1 MIPVKS
7 KKGRKGEESR
17 KRLLKA
23 AANEFAIKGFH
34 KTKVSDIV
42 KRAGL
47 TQPSFY
53 LYFQSKEA
61 IFEELITD
69 FHSRIRTLTESLL
82 LDNGLHTKDVSKRV
96 LSAVETVFQCL
107 AEDKNVT
114 KIGVFLNPEAKQM
127 KKDLAA
133 VLKENLEAEQRLG
146 YFDSE
151 LDMETVAECLIG
163 MIVHVTDSF
172 LLTGMK
178 APENLAAEVVNLFIY
193 GMLPKGRDV
202 K

>member
-1 MIPVKS
+1 MKS

-17 KRLLKA
+17 KRLLEA
-23 AANEFAIKGFH
+23 AANEFSNRGFYE
-34 KTKVSDIV
+34 TKVSEIV

-61 IFEELITD
+61 IFDELITN
-69 FHSRIRTLTESLL
+69 FHSRIKKLTESLL
-82 LDNGLHTKDVSKRV
+82 LEKGLNTKDVSKRV

-107 AEDKNVT
+107 DEDKDVT
-114 KIGVFLNPEAKQM
+114 KIGFFLNPEAKQM
-127 KKDLAA
+127 KKDLAM

-163 MIVHVTDSF
+163 MIEHLTDSF
-172 LLTGMK
+172 LLTGIK
-178 APENLAAEVVNLFIY
+178 DPASLAAQVVNLLIY
-193 GMLPKGRDV
+193 GMLPKGSDGR
-202 K
+202 

>member
-1 MIPVKS
+1 MKS

-23 AANEFAIKGFH
+23 AANEFAIRGFH
-34 KTKVSDIV
+34 ETKVSKIV

-61 IFEELITD
+61 IFEELIAD
-69 FHSRIRTLTESLL
+69 FHSRVRKLTESLL
-82 LDNGLHTKDVSKRV
+82 LEGGLSTQDVSKRV

-107 AEDKNVT
+107 AEDKDVT
-114 KIGVFLNPEAKQM
+114 KIGFFLNPEAKQM
-127 KKDLAA
+127 KKDLAV
-133 VLKENLEAEQRLG
+133 VLKDNLEAEQRLG
-146 YFDSE
+146 YFHSE

-163 MIVHVTDSF
+163 MIEHLTDSF
-172 LLTGMK
+172 LLTGIK
-178 APENLAAEVVNLFIY
+178 DPASLAAQVVNLLIY
-193 GMLPKGRDV
+193 GMLPIERDV
-202 K
+202 RLYL

>member
-1 MIPVKS
+1 MKS

-23 AANEFAIKGFH
+23 AANDFASRGFH
-34 KTKVSDIV
+34 ETKVSDIV

-69 FHSRIRTLTESLL
+69 FHSRVKKLTESLL
-82 LDNGLHTKDVSKRV
+82 LENGLNTKDVSQRV

-107 AEDKNVT
+107 AEDKDVT
-114 KIGVFLNPEAKQM
+114 KIGFFLNPEAKQM
-127 KKDLAA
+127 KKDLAM

-146 YFDSE
+146 YFRSE

-163 MIVHVTDSF
+163 MIVHLTDSF
-172 LLTGMK
+172 LLTGIK
-178 APENLAAEVVNLFIY
+178 DPASLAAQVVNLLIY
-193 GMLPKGRDV
+193 GMLPNGRDV
-202 K
+202 R

>member
-1 MIPVKS
+1 MRS

-23 AANEFAIKGFH
+23 AANEFSIRGFH
-34 KTKVSDIV
+34 ETKVSEIV

-61 IFEELITD
+61 IFKELITD
-69 FHSRIRTLTESLL
+69 FHSRVRKLTASLL
-82 LDNGLHTKDVSKRV
+82 LENGLNTNDVSKRV
-96 LSAVETVFQCL
+96 LSAVETVFQFL
-107 AEDKNVT
+107 AEDKDLT
-114 KIGVFLNPEAKQM
+114 KIGFFLNPEAKQM
-127 KKDLAA
+127 KKDLAM

-146 YFDSE
+146 YFRSD

-163 MIVHVTDSF
+163 MIEHLTDSF
-172 LLTGMK
+172 LLTGTK
-178 APENLAAEVVNLFIY
+178 DPASLAAQVVNLLIY
-193 GMLPKGRDV
+193 GMLPKGSDV
-202 K
+202 R

>member
-1 MIPVKS
+1 MES

-23 AANEFAIKGFH
+23 AANEFSIRGFH
-34 KTKVSDIV
+34 DTKISEIV
-42 KRAGL
+42 KKAGF

-69 FHSRIRTLTESLL
+69 FHSRLRKLTESLL
-82 LDNGLHTKDVSKRV
+82 LENGLHTEDVSKRV

-107 AEDKNVT
+107 AEDKDVT
-114 KIGVFLNPEAKQM
+114 KIGFFLNPEAKQM
-127 KKDLAA
+127 KKDLAM

-146 YFDSE
+146 YFHSE

-163 MIVHVTDSF
+163 MIEHLTDSF
-172 LLTGMK
+172 LLTGIK
-178 APENLAAEVVNLFIY
+178 DPASLAAEVVNLLIY
-193 GMLPKGRDV
+193 GMLPKGSDV
-202 K
+202 R

>member
-1 MIPVKS
+1 MKS

-23 AANEFAIKGFH
+23 AANDFASRGFH
-34 KTKVSDIV
+34 ETKVSDIV

-69 FHSRIRTLTESLL
+69 FHSRVKKLTESLL
-82 LDNGLHTKDVSKRV
+82 LENGLNTKDVSKRV
-96 LSAVETVFQCL
+96 LPAVETVFQCL
-107 AEDKNVT
+107 AEDKDVT
-114 KIGVFLNPEAKQM
+114 KIGFFLNPEAKQM
-127 KKDLAA
+127 KKDLAM

-146 YFDSE
+146 YFHSE

-163 MIVHVTDSF
+163 MIVHLTDSF
-172 LLTGMK
+172 LLTGIK
-178 APENLAAEVVNLFIY
+178 DPASLAAQVVNLLIY
-193 GMLPKGRDV
+193 GMLPNGRDV
-202 K
+202 R

>member
-1 MIPVKS
+1 MKS

-17 KRLLKA
+17 KRLLEA
-23 AANEFAIKGFH
+23 AANEFSNRGFYE
-34 KTKVSDIV
+34 TKVSEIV

-61 IFEELITD
+61 IFDELITN
-69 FHSRIRTLTESLL
+69 FHSRIKKLTESLL
-82 LDNGLHTKDVSKRV
+82 LENGLNTKDVSKRV

-107 AEDKNVT
+107 DEDKDVT
-114 KIGVFLNPEAKQM
+114 KIGFFLNPEAKQM
-127 KKDLAA
+127 KKDLAM

-163 MIVHVTDSF
+163 MIEHLTDSF
-172 LLTGMK
+172 LLSGIK
-178 APENLAAEVVNLFIY
+178 DPASLAAQVVNLLIY
-193 GMLPKGRDV
+193 GMLPKGSDGR
-202 K
+202 

>member
-1 MIPVKS
+1 MKS

-23 AANEFAIKGFH
+23 AANDFAIRGFH
-34 KTKVSDIV
+34 ETKVSDIV

-69 FHSRIRTLTESLL
+69 FHSRVKKLTESLL
-82 LDNGLHTKDVSKRV
+82 LENGLNTKDVSKRV

-127 KKDLAA
+127 KKDLAM

-146 YFDSE
+146 YFHSE

-163 MIVHVTDSF
+163 MIVHLTDSF
-172 LLTGMK
+172 LLTGIK
-178 APENLAAEVVNLFIY
+178 DPASLAAQVVNLLIY
-193 GMLPKGRDV
+193 GMLPNGRDV
-202 K
+202 R

>member
-1 MIPVKS
+1 MKS

-17 KRLLKA
+17 KRLLEA
-23 AANEFAIKGFH
+23 AANEFSNRGFH
-34 KTKVSDIV
+34 ETKVSEIV

-61 IFEELITD
+61 IFDELITN
-69 FHSRIRTLTESLL
+69 FHSRIKKLTESLL
-82 LDNGLHTKDVSKRV
+82 LEKGLNTKDVSKRV

-107 AEDKNVT
+107 DEDKDVT
-114 KIGVFLNPEAKQM
+114 KIGFFLNPEAKQM
-127 KKDLAA
+127 KKDLAM

-163 MIVHVTDSF
+163 MIEHLTDSF
-172 LLTGMK
+172 LLSGIK
-178 APENLAAEVVNLFIY
+178 DPASLAAQVVNLLIY
-193 GMLPKGRDV
+193 GMLPKGSDGR
-202 K
+202 

>member
-1 MIPVKS
+1 MKS

-17 KRLLKA
+17 KLLLKA
-23 AANEFAIKGFH
+23 AANDFASRGFH
-34 KTKVSDIV
+34 ETKVSDIV

-69 FHSRIRTLTESLL
+69 FHSRVKKLTESLL
-82 LDNGLHTKDVSKRV
+82 LENGLNTKDVSQRV

-107 AEDKNVT
+107 AEDKDVT
-114 KIGVFLNPEAKQM
+114 KIGFFLNPEAKQM
-127 KKDLAA
+127 KKDLAM

-146 YFDSE
+146 YFRSE

-163 MIVHVTDSF
+163 MIVHLTDSF
-172 LLTGMK
+172 LLTGIK
-178 APENLAAEVVNLFIY
+178 DPASLAAQVVNLLIY
-193 GMLPKGRDV
+193 GMLPNGRDV
-202 K
+202 R

>member
-1 MIPVKS
+1 MKS

-23 AANEFAIKGFH
+23 AANEFAIRGFH
-34 KTKVSDIV
+34 ETKVSKIV

-61 IFEELITD
+61 IFEELIAD
-69 FHSRIRTLTESLL
+69 FHSRVRKLTESLL
-82 LDNGLHTKDVSKRV
+82 LEGGLNTQDVSKRV

-107 AEDKNVT
+107 AEDKDVT
-114 KIGVFLNPEAKQM
+114 KIGFFLNPEAKQM
-127 KKDLAA
+127 KKDLAV
-133 VLKENLEAEQRLG
+133 VLQDNLEAEQRLG
-146 YFDSE
+146 YFHSE

-163 MIVHVTDSF
+163 MIEHLTDSF
-172 LLTGMK
+172 LLTGIK
-178 APENLAAEVVNLFIY
+178 DPASLAAQVVNLLIY
-193 GMLPKGRDV
+193 GMLPIERDV
-202 K
+202 R

>member
-1 MIPVKS
+1 MKS

-23 AANEFAIKGFH
+23 AANEFAIRGFH
-34 KTKVSDIV
+34 ETQVSQIV

-61 IFEELITD
+61 IFEELIAD
-69 FHSRIRTLTESLL
+69 FHSRVRKLTESLL
-82 LDNGLHTKDVSKRV
+82 LEGGLNTQDVSKRV

-107 AEDKNVT
+107 AEDKDVT
-114 KIGVFLNPEAKQM
+114 KIGFFLNPEAKQM
-127 KKDLAA
+127 KKDLAV
-133 VLKENLEAEQRLG
+133 VLQDNLEAEQRLG
-146 YFDSE
+146 YFHSE

-163 MIVHVTDSF
+163 MIEHLTDSF
-172 LLTGMK
+172 LLTGIK
-178 APENLAAEVVNLFIY
+178 DPASLAAQVVNLLIY
-193 GMLPKGRDV
+193 GMLPIERDV
-202 K
+202 R

>member
-1 MIPVKS
+1 MKS

-23 AANEFAIKGFH
+23 AANDFASRGFH
-34 KTKVSDIV
+34 ETKVSDIV

-69 FHSRIRTLTESLL
+69 FHSRVKKLTESLL
-82 LDNGLHTKDVSKRV
+82 LENGLNTKDVSQRV

-107 AEDKNVT
+107 AEDKDVT
-114 KIGVFLNPEAKQM
+114 KIGFFLNPEAKQM
-127 KKDLAA
+127 KKDLAM

-146 YFDSE
+146 YFHSE

-163 MIVHVTDSF
+163 MIVHLTDSF
-172 LLTGMK
+172 LLTGIK
-178 APENLAAEVVNLFIY
+178 DPASLAAQVVNLLIY
-193 GMLPKGRDV
+193 GMLPNGRDV
-202 K
+202 R

>member
-1 MIPVKS
+1 MKS

-23 AANEFAIKGFH
+23 AANDFAIRGFH
-34 KTKVSDIV
+34 ETKVSDIV

-69 FHSRIRTLTESLL
+69 FHSRVKKLTESLL
-82 LDNGLHTKDVSKRV
+82 LENGLNTTDVSKRV
-96 LSAVETVFQCL
+96 LPAVETVFQCL
-107 AEDKNVT
+107 AEDKDIT
-114 KIGVFLNPEAKQM
+114 KIGFFLNPEAKQM
-127 KKDLAA
+127 KKDLAM

-146 YFDSE
+146 YFRSE

-163 MIVHVTDSF
+163 MIVHLTNSF
-172 LLTGMK
+172 LLTGIK
-178 APENLAAEVVNLFIY
+178 DPASLAAQVVNLLIY
-193 GMLPKGRDV
+193 GMLPNGRDV
-202 K
+202 R